1 MKWTARATKER
12 HDAKQQLMSELTARV
27 QEMSLTDLE
36 IVLAF
41 VRTL

>member
-12 HDAKQQLMSELTARV
+12 HDKKQQLMRELTARV

>member
-12 HDAKQQLMSELTARV
+12 YDAKQQLMSELAARV

-36 IVLAF
+36 IVMAF